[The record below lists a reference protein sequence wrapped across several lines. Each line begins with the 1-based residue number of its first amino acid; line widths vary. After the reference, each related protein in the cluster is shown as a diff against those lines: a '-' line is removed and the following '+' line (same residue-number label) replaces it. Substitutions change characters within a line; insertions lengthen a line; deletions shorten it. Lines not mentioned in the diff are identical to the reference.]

1 MPEYTL
7 SMVFLTETGDKRTI
21 SISKV
26 KANITQLE
34 VDNLMNILIGH
45 DIFMSKYGDL
55 QGAYS
60 AKLTERT
67 VTKYEV

>member
-34 VDNLMNILIGH
+34 VDRK
-45 DIFMSKYGDL
+45 S
-55 QGAYS
+55 
-60 AKLTERT
+60 
-67 VTKYEV
+67 VV